1 MDRYDVNSRSTVSL
15 FVIRTLSPLTGYS
28 SALLQAVPLNMTLFA
43 VYTFTRS
50 HAEEYGLMKTPVS
63 DLLVR
68 LACSFLGTYAAVIVT
83 SPIDIVRTHRQALV
97 SDYTGVAAV
106 GGGMS
111 AAQVPSSLTI
121 FKEICSKFGWRHMYS
136 GATAR
141 LLSSTPFTVAML
153 IGYDYVKLFS
163 LISDDEKRH
172 IDA

>member
-1 MDRYDVNSRSTVSL
+1 
-15 FVIRTLSPLTGYS
+15 
-28 SALLQAVPLNMTLFA
+28 
-43 VYTFTRS
+43 
-50 HAEEYGLMKTPVS
+50 MKTPVS

-106 GGGMS
+106 GGGMT
-111 AAQVPSSLTI
+111 AAEVPSSMAI

-163 LISDDEKRH
+163 RIERH
-172 IDA
+172 ESKHIESQ